1 MVVGMQKKILSI
13 LDLYYG
19 DVAMPKGFEIN
30 RLKLQEDILT
40 SSIHNKSF
48 PFSRTQDM
56 LMTYLRE
63 HLAVK
68 YNFNLVSLKKH
79 GVSFIKM
86 MKFLFLYVI

>member
-30 RLKLQEDILT
+30 RPKLQEDILK

-63 HLAVK
+63 HIGIKFIMMIIVVK
-68 YNFNLVSLKKH
+68 VEV
-79 GVSFIKM
+79 GM
-86 MKFLFLYVI
+86 